1 MAHDATASS
10 LFSFLSLSLSRLV
23 LWLLLLTRAAAA
35 TSAGT
40 GQERGADIAANA
52 PESVGLLAGPCARLV
67 EKIRHGLAEDTAS
80 SARPVASRAQAAH
93 AHPRA
98 RPQRLGSSPWP
109 PELA

>member
-35 TSAGT
+35 ACVGT

-52 PESVGLLAGPCARLV
+52 PDGVGLLAGPCARLV
-67 EKIRHGLAEDTAS
+67 EKIRHGLAEDTAMP
-80 SARPVASRAQAAH
+80 ARPVAPWAQAAR
-93 AHPRA
+93 AHPGA
-98 RPQRLGSSPWP
+98 RTQRLGSSPWP
-109 PELA
+109 LQLA